1 LGLDTTALV
10 LGFAL
15 TCALAVL
22 SLLADVDFGFDA
34 FTLGFFAFVID
45 AFVIDAFVIDA
56 FVIDAFV
63 FVALTFAISQRSLYQ
78 QFVPTRELPRWTNAT
93 PLPNVN
99 TMLGRRLGLQKL
111 SLRQRRWLTG
121 FFLSALGALLL
132 AALILGS
139 WLLRLDR
146 EISERLAQKRF
157 APPVEFYS
165 APEFIRSGQYRQRE
179 DLLKIFARR
188 NYRTRQFGQPLH
200 PGDIS
205 AWSGHECQSI
215 LGAGTQFDEVT
226 NCLAYR
232 LFLRPNSGLRSTDLE
247 TEAATPETES
257 LQIIA
262 FDSNSR
268 VVGTFSG
275 ANPRPSEAAL
285 LDPELFA
292 QYYGDKP
299 TLRDEVDLGK
309 IPLACVNSVIAIED
323 PKFLEHVG
331 VSFVGLARAVYV
343 NLRDRRAAQGGSTIT
358 QQLVKNYFLTPEK
371 SIQRKLT
378 EIAMAFLVERRATK
392 EEILET
398 YFNLIYMGQN
408 GPFEVRGYAAASRY
422 YFNKSIENLELPECA
437 LLAAVLNSPGHFNPF
452 TKTER
457 AKLRRERVANKMR
470 EAGMIDEATVR
481 QIVEAP
487 MPTATARTLSEPAP
501 YFVRAARKELAQ
513 LGFDPTQGLRVF
525 TTLDLRAQEAA
536 QQAVRR
542 GLDQLETQNKH
553 VKGLKEKGRNLEAAL
568 IATDPRSGFITAMV
582 GGRGFVATQFNRATE
597 SRRQVGSVMKPLVY
611 LAAFEADPEKHS
623 PLEMLDDSAH
633 EFKYDGQRWTPR
645 NYDGQYRGLVPS
657 WLALSESLN
666 APVARLGFDLGLKK
680 VIDVARRAGI
690 ASRLEAVPS
699 LTLGAFE
706 LPPIEV
712 AQAFTTLARMGSR
725 VPLSTIYRIETL
737 SGRELH
743 AFRPT
748 GEEALDPEATAQVVG
763 MLEVAVNYGTAK
775 LLRALGMKGP
785 MAGKTGTTNDK
796 KDAWF
801 AGMTPSSVAVV
812 WVGYDDN
819 TPHLL
824 TGGGGATPIWADFI
838 RRMENPVLEPEALS
852 LHDFDWPP
860 GVERRSL
867 ELETPIPNYP
877 ERVDLKLRSDKS
889 EATPSPVDPEDQEP
903 I

>member
-1 LGLDTTALV
+1 
-10 LGFAL
+10 
-15 TCALAVL
+15 
-22 SLLADVDFGFDA
+22 
-34 FTLGFFAFVID
+34 
-45 AFVIDAFVIDA
+45 
-56 FVIDAFV
+56 
-63 FVALTFAISQRSLYQ
+63 
-78 QFVPTRELPRWTNAT
+78 
-93 PLPNVN
+93 
-99 TMLGRRLGLQKL
+99 MLGNRWSLRNL
-111 SLRQRRWLTG
+111 SRRQRRWITG
-121 FFLSALGALLL
+121 FFLSGLGVLLL
-132 AALILGS
+132 AALVLGS
-139 WLLRLDR
+139 WLLQLDR

-165 APEFIRSGQYRQRE
+165 APEFIRPGQFRQRE
-179 DLLKIFARR
+179 DLVKTFTRR

-205 AWSGHECQSI
+205 SWSGIECQSI
-215 LGAGTQFDEVT
+215 LGTGMQFDEVAS
-226 NCLAYR
+226 CLAFR
-232 LFLRPNSGLRSTDLE
+232 LFLRPHGGLGSSELESTSGAL
-247 TEAATPETES
+247 ETES

-262 FDSNSR
+262 LDKNSR
-268 VVGTFSG
+268 VIGTFSG
-275 ANPRPSEAAL
+275 ANPRPIEAAL
-285 LDPELFA
+285 LDAELFA

-299 TLRDEVDLGK
+299 TLRDEVEFGK

-331 VSFVGLARAVYV
+331 VSFIGLARAVYV
-343 NLRDRRAAQGGSTIT
+343 NLRDRRASQGGSTIT

-371 SIQRKLT
+371 SIRRKLT
-378 EIAMAFLVERRATK
+378 EIAMAFLVERRASK

-408 GPFEVRGYAAASRY
+408 GPFEVRGYAAASQY

-437 LLAAVLNSPGHFNPF
+437 LLAAVLNSPGSFNPF
-452 TKTER
+452 TKPDR

-470 EAGMIDEATVR
+470 DAGMIDDATVK

-487 MPTATARTLSEPAP
+487 LPVALARTLSEPAP
-501 YFVRAARKELAQ
+501 YFVRAARKELEQ
-513 LGFDPTQGLRVF
+513 LGYDPSQGLRVF

-542 GLDQLETQNKH
+542 GLEQLETQNKH
-553 VKGLKEKGRNLEAAL
+553 IKGLKEKGRNLEASL
-568 IATDPRSGFITAMV
+568 IATDPKSGFITAIV

-597 SRRQVGSVMKPLVY
+597 SRRQIGSVMKPFVY
-611 LAAFEADPEKHS
+611 LAAFEADPELHS
-623 PLEMLDDSAH
+623 PLEMLEDSAH

-645 NYDGQYRGLVPS
+645 NYDGQYRGPVPS

-737 SGRELH
+737 GGRELH

-748 GEEALDPEATAQVVG
+748 GEEALDADATAQVVS
-763 MLEVAVNYGTAK
+763 MLEVAVNYGTGK

-801 AGMTPSSVAVV
+801 AGMTPGSVAVV

-838 RRMENPVLEPEALS
+838 RRIENPIVEPEALS
-852 LHDFDWPP
+852 LNDFDWPP
-860 GVERRSL
+860 GVERKTI

-877 ERVDLKLRSDKS
+877 ERFDLKLRNGKPQ
-889 EATPSPVDPEDQEP
+889 TPAPAEDPDDQEP